1 MKATLPI
8 KTRRP
13 NLASTASG
21 DEEGVGGV
29 FSKCAKR
36 VGMRRKTSRFPQITF
51 SVHKRGNAH
60 HATNGPVQ
68 SKNGPNS
75 EKP

>member
-1 MKATLPI
+1 MFAADGRGRGPPKFT
-8 KTRRP
+8 
-13 NLASTASG
+13 SQ
-21 DEEGVGGV
+21 
-29 FSKCAKR
+29 
-36 VGMRRKTSRFPQITF
+36 KTSVDVIRPLGEQRKNTFPQITF